1 MTLAALLNKVPL
13 SLLILSM
20 VIHSSHAGCDFFD
33 QYATANNLTEGTDWL
48 CGTSAHSDNGM
59 FFFVF
64 HYIHLKL
71 YFSMYENRMK
81 QLLAFSK

>member
-59 FFFVF
+59 FFFCF
-64 HYIHLKL
+64 SL
-71 YFSMYENRMK
+71 YSFEIIFFNV
-81 QLLAFSK
+81 